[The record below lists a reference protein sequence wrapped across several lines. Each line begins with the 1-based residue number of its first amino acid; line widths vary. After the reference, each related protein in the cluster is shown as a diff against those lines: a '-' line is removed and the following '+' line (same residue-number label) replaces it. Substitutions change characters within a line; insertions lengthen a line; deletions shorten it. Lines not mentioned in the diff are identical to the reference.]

1 MDFVPNLPKELL
13 FPPDAFAITVHMI
26 DEVSVAYY
34 RVLAVHGEEP
44 EIMNVH
50 QEVIKSMVEVKKLL
64 HDVLIAIEEL
74 HAERVY
80 APRHIEQWRYT
91 GNKTIS
97 ALSECID
104 VLDDAIEWGLEFSSD
119 EALGPYR
126 ETLIEAGHALIEW
139 GEKAK
144 KMVKEP
150 IKKPPMIDVEAA
162 AMAAQAKSLQGSTG
176 QKRSSTTGR
185 FIASSVKK
193 SLFDGV

>member
-1 MDFVPNLPKELL
+1 MDFVPNLPKEML
-13 FPPDAFAITVHMI
+13 FPLDALTITVHAL

-44 EIMNVH
+44 EIMEVH
-50 QEVIKSMVEVKKLL
+50 QEVIARMTDVKKLL
-64 HDVLIAIEEL
+64 QDVFIAIEEL
-74 HAERVY
+74 HAERAY
-80 APRHIEQWRYT
+80 APRHIEQWRHA
-91 GNKTIS
+91 GNK
-97 ALSECID
+97 ALSSLSVCID
-104 VLDDAIEWGLEFSSD
+104 VLDDAIEWGREFSSD

-126 ETLIEAGHALIEW
+126 ETLIDAGHALIEW

-150 IKKPPMIDVEAA
+150 IKKPPLIDVEAA
-162 AMAAQAKSLQGSTG
+162 ALAAQARSAKASTG